1 MSDIAYVYTSYFLE
15 NFFTDSS
22 WIVPQ
27 ISSKLPPEIRQR
39 ILLGFFWDSCISFD
53 TDSIWRFLEFSSTF
67 LNLTS
72 NLFRN
77 IFILLYENLLYRFIR
92 EFLFFFWGIYI
103 FLLNY
108 KNFEHF
114 FNFFYRNFIGFSPEI
129 LLRFFGV
136 FSGTA
141 TNESWLLQKIPL
153 KLIYAS
159 NYLKD
164 TSMIWSSVIPLTNMW
179 NVMQFCLSEHK
190 TAVFHWYLG
199 VGTHLHYIAHFINRS
214 LCQQIGKEFGIIL
227 GTTMSL
233 LPYGCFL
240 NINSS
245 VASKLKTLFIEQRT

>member
-92 EFLFFFWGIYI
+92 EFLFFFEG
-103 FLLNY
+103 F
-108 KNFEHF
+108 K
-114 FNFFYRNFIGFSPEI
+114 FFYWIIRILSISLIFSTGISLDFLQRFFWDFLGYFRELLLMNLDYFKRFLWNLFTPVIISKIPQWSGVQWFLWQICEMSCSSVCPSIRQPYFIGI
-129 LLRFFGV
+129 L
-136 FSGTA
+136 
-141 TNESWLLQKIPL
+141 E
-153 KLIYAS
+153 
-159 NYLKD
+159 
-164 TSMIWSSVIPLTNMW
+164 
-179 NVMQFCLSEHK
+179 
-190 TAVFHWYLG
+190 
-199 VGTHLHYIAHFINRS
+199 
-214 LCQQIGKEFGIIL
+214 
-227 GTTMSL
+227 
-233 LPYGCFL
+233 
-240 NINSS
+240 
-245 VASKLKTLFIEQRT
+245 